1 MGDICC
7 RFLNSLLFSVV
18 GLLVDSVRDFKD
30 AKKRVVL
37 VQMETQSVLHG
48 VDMTG
53 RVFKCFRIFKWSG
66 TYFPNKGRHD
76 LKNKAKPAFA
86 NKLFSDSIAASAGV
100 YCYFLSAELTTRT
113 EKLQR
118 SFANCFSLRKALKY
132 TVK

>member
-1 MGDICC
+1 MPPQISGFGEICC
-7 RFLNSLLFSVV
+7 SSLNSLLFSVV

-100 YCYFLSAELTTRT
+100 YCYFLSAELNGYYHH
-113 EKLQR
+113 Q
-118 SFANCFSLRKALKY
+118 NRKAAALFC
-132 TVK
+132 